1 MEARNS
7 SNIPDYEDR
16 DFVIDDAEA
25 DMEIRIIHELLPSF
39 SRWSV
44 DLGCGYGR
52 LSGALS
58 RKSGKLIL
66 VDYSM
71 TGMKRAR
78 QKMLDDGIP
87 ASFLL
92 ADISHLP
99 FKSDSIDT
107 VAMFRVFHHFNDPA
121 LAIQE
126 IVRCMRPSG
135 HMVFNYNSSDNA
147 SMMLFWLKQRINGGN
162 SHQKFPF
169 PLKPGTLRASP
180 EDDRRPIYFQTHSTV
195 RSLIRKNGL
204 VQSHRNFHSGM
215 LGRVA
220 SKNSF
225 FQEAARDL
233 QTRMLDKWPSRF
245 LFPNNYVLCRKE
257 GRDDGTEFH
266 KLEDLLACPVC
277 SGTIFIED
285 DSIECAN
292 GHRFTISNGIYD
304 FRNPS

>member
-7 SNIPDYEDR
+7 PNIPDYEDR

-162 SHQKFPF
+162 SHQKFLF

>member
-1 MEARNS
+1 VEARNS

>member
-7 SNIPDYEDR
+7 PNIPDYEDR

-147 SMMLFWLKQRINGGN
+147 SMMLFWLKHRINGGN
-162 SHQKFPF
+162 NHQKFPF

>member
-7 SNIPDYEDR
+7 PNIPDYEDR

-257 GRDDGTEFH
+257 GHDDGTEFH